1 MAGKCTHISQAREVK
16 PNTQGCEEC
25 LKTGEQWVELRMC
38 LVCGHVGC
46 CDSSPGRH
54 ATRHFNETSH
64 PVMKSIEPGKD
75 WSWCY
80 IDKAYL

>member
-1 MAGKCTHISQAREVK
+1 MTDKCEHMNQAHVAK

-25 LKTGEQWVELRMC
+25 LKTGEGWVALRMC
-38 LVCGHVGC
+38 MVCGRVGC

-54 ATRHFNETSH
+54 ATQHFHDSGH
-64 PVMKSIEPGKD
+64 PVMKSIEPGQD

-80 IDKAYL
+80 IHEAYQ